1 MKCNTIP
8 PPSVSMIELTWN
20 IPNEVTFLIRLTP
33 LLTVWENV
41 LCTMLR
47 QQDYLYYNDISG
59 DRVGTRNN
67 DFQKVIKFIKED
79 KRCRGSRLHWGKA
92 GWPDGACDD
101 TGSDYPKTWC
111 HFGCAVRELDPT
123 GKFQQESVTFKWNE
137 RKLRQCCT
145 SQGFNDSLPGCR
157 HGCKSESPDREMIA
171 SRTCRYP
178 PPHPS
183 KRFPNLW

>member
-1 MKCNTIP
+1 MCCFSGSFAFPLNKSYSSAQQQQQQTIVQP
-8 PPSVSMIELTWN
+8 KKSFSNHSGEPFIHPRALLMI
-20 IPNEVTFLIRLTP
+20 FL
-33 LLTVWENV
+33 
-41 LCTMLR
+41 
-47 QQDYLYYNDISG
+47 
-59 DRVGTRNN
+59 
-67 DFQKVIKFIKED
+67 
-79 KRCRGSRLHWGKA
+79 LHQ

-123 GKFQQESVTFKWNE
+123 GKFQQESATFKWNE

-157 HGCKSESPDREMIA
+157 HGCKSESPNREMIA